1 MGYEIDLVHLPG
13 QPAAV
18 VRAHVGH
25 NGIGDFLG
33 QAFGEVM
40 SSVGEQGLHP
50 AGPPFGRYRPTDD
63 GGWDVEAGFPVSA
76 KPTETGRVQPA
87 TLPAGSAAHT
97 THVGDYGDLGA
108 AYQAVADWIVAQGM
122 AASGDPWECYLDEP
136 GVANPRTEVYFPCVP
151 RALAPQD

>member
-1 MGYEIDLVHLPG
+1 MGYEIDLVHLPA

-40 SSVGEQGLHP
+40 SAMGEQGLHP
-50 AGPPFGRYRPTDD
+50 AGAPFGRYRPTEE

-76 KPTETGRVQPA
+76 EPTESGRVQA
-87 TLPAGSAAHT
+87 TTLPAGSAAHT
-97 THVGDYGDLGA
+97 THVGDYGNLGA
-108 AYQAVADWIVAQGM
+108 AYRAVADWIVAKGM
-122 AASGDPWECYLDEP
+122 APSGDPWECYLDEP

-151 RALAPQD
+151 RADAPQD